1 MGYLRKTDK
10 TLTNTEF
17 SAKLKTMTE
26 TFNKLKSYGDGGSIQ
41 KSLQNIQNSFNELS
55 RQHANWRN
63 GVKTKIEN
71 VMNQF
76 AGLEGDITNMQDKF
90 SRISSEV
97 QELSQ
102 TLQRERDN
110 ANSIA

>member
-1 MGYLRKTDK
+1 MGILISLILISTICIKNKTYLRKTDK

-63 GVKTKIEN
+63 GVKTKIES

-76 AGLEGDITNMQDKF
+76 SGIEGDITICQK
-90 SRISSEV
+90 
-97 QELSQ
+97 
-102 TLQRERDN
+102 
-110 ANSIA
+110 NSVG